1 MAANFRD
8 FWDKKILVSR
18 DLKIGR
24 FAAAVVLI
32 FNSRLALKSQ

>member
-1 MAANFRD
+1 MGVAKFGD

-24 FAAAVVLI
+24 FAAEKWFLLL
-32 FNSRLALKSQ
+32 F